1 MVTLSLPLCSLGEGP
16 LWHRETGEFVFTD
29 IVNGLLYAWNPDS
42 GICRML
48 LDCEYQIGAFLFD
61 RLGNLI
67 LFTERGVFSCSYQN
81 PDTPWRLLF
90 SVPMLPGERFNDAI
104 CDPKGRMIAG
114 TKTET
119 NENGSL
125 YLFERG
131 KEPRLLMRDLK
142 ISNGMSFSPDGRSF
156 YHTDSGRRSIYRY
169 SYDVKS
175 GTLSAPAASSGHPCQ
190 SGAKDS
196 GGPFGECIWQ
206 ETAKDQAV
214 PDGMTVDSQG
224 MIWTALWDRGQIIRI
239 HPEQKLLLESHS
251 FPAAQISSLCFGGKE
266 LRQIL
271 VTSASIGTAGAP
283 NGEIYALELEVPGR
297 EEYRYNYEFC

>member
-1 MVTLSLPLCSLGEGP
+1 MVTLNLPLCSLGEGP

-29 IVNGLLYAWNPDS
+29 IVNGLLYAWNPGS

-61 RLGNLI
+61 RLGDLI
-67 LFTERGVFSCSYQN
+67 IFTEKGVFSCSYQN
-81 PDTPWRLLF
+81 PDIPWQLLF
-90 SVPMLPGERFNDAI
+90 SVPMVQGERFNDAI
-104 CDPKGRMIAG
+104 CDPRGRMIAG

-131 KEPRLLMRDLK
+131 KEPQLLMEDLK
-142 ISNGMSFSPDGRSF
+142 ISNGMGFSPDGRSF

-175 GTLSAPAASSGHPCQ
+175 GRIFHPSASSTP
-190 SGAKDS
+190 AK
-196 GGPFGECIWQ
+196 GPFGELIWQ
-206 ETAKDQAV
+206 ETAPDQAV

-224 MIWTALWDRGQIIRI
+224 MIWTALWDRGQILRI
-239 HPEQKLLLESHS
+239 YPEQKLLLESHT
-251 FPAAQISSLCFGGKE
+251 FPATQVSSLCFGGKD
-266 LRQIL
+266 LCQAL
-271 VTSASIGTAGAP
+271 VTSASIGTSGAP
-283 NGEIYALELEVPGR
+283 NGEIYVLKLNVPGR
-297 EEYRYNYEFC
+297 EEYRFTP